1 MPRHDDVSY
10 VRIVGSKVLASRDEV
25 SVGENGRLATR
36 RFEGLEVRFVLAGE
50 VCRLASGC
58 GDSFGALPL
67 QAASKVPAKKMSS
80 KLQCCPMSIGY
91 FCWRQL
97 IGAAALY
104 SVPGSPTGS

>member
-1 MPRHDDVSY
+1 
-10 VRIVGSKVLASRDEV
+10 
-25 SVGENGRLATR
+25 
-36 RFEGLEVRFVLAGE
+36 
-50 VCRLASGC
+50 
-58 GDSFGALPL
+58 
-67 QAASKVPAKKMSS
+67 MSS